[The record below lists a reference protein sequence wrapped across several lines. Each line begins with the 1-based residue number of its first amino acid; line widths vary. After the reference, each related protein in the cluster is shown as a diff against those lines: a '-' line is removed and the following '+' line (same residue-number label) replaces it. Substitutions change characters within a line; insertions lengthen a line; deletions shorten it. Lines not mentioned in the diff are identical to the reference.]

1 MGVRAVIMG
10 PPGAGKGTQAK
21 LLQERRGVPHISTG
35 DILRDA
41 RHAGTALGREA
52 ERYMAQ
58 GLLVPD
64 DVVIGIVADRLAA
77 QNHSRGFLLD
87 GFPRTVRQAEALDRI
102 LGEGNGRL
110 DAVLSLTVPE
120 DELVRRLAGRRICRQ
135 CGAMFQLDV
144 DPAARVGRCDRCG
157 GELYQREDDREE
169 TVRARFE
176 IYARDTA
183 PVLRYYRDAGLLRE
197 ISGVGNREEIF
208 KHVAAILP

>member
-183 PVLRYYRDAGLLRE
+183 PVLRYYRDVGLLRE

-208 KHVAAILP
+208 KCVVAILP

>member
-21 LLQERRGVPHISTG
+21 LLEERRGVPHISTG

-64 DVVIGIVADRLAA
+64 DVVIGIVADRLAG

-102 LGEGNGRL
+102 LGDQRL
-110 DAVLSLTVPE
+110 DAVVSINVPE
-120 DELVRRLAGRRICRQ
+120 DELVRRLAGRRVCRQ
-135 CGAMFQLDV
+135 CGAMFCLD
-144 DPAARVGRCDRCG
+144 DAAVRAARCDRCA

-208 KHVAAILP
+208 KRVAAILP

>member
-41 RHAGTALGREA
+41 RRAGTVLGREA
-52 ERYMAQ
+52 ERYMAK

-135 CGAMFQLDV
+135 CGTMFHLDV
-144 DPAARVGRCDRCG
+144 DPAALVGRCDRCG

-169 TVRARFE
+169 TVRARFDV
-176 IYARDTA
+176 YARDTA
-183 PVLRYYRDAGLLRE
+183 PVLRYYGDAGLLHE
-197 ISGVGNREEIF
+197 ISGVGSREDIF
-208 KHVAAILP
+208 QRVAASLP

>member
-77 QNHSRGFLLD
+77 QNHSHGFLLD

-102 LGEGNGRL
+102 LGDQRL
-110 DAVLSLTVPE
+110 DAVVSINVPE
-120 DELVRRLAGRRICRQ
+120 DELVRRLAGRRVCRQ
-135 CGAMFQLDV
+135 CGAMFCLD
-144 DPAARVGRCDRCG
+144 DAAVRAARCDRCG

>member
-1 MGVRAVIMG
+1 MIMG
-10 PPGAGKGTQAK
+10 APGAGKGTQAR
-21 LLQERRGVPHISTG
+21 LLEERRGVSHISTG

-41 RHAGTALGREA
+41 RRAGTALGREA

-102 LGEGNGRL
+102 LGDQRL
-110 DAVLSLTVPE
+110 DAVVSINVPE
-120 DELVRRLAGRRICRQ
+120 DELVRRLAGRRVCRQ
-135 CGAMFQLDV
+135 CGAMFCLD
-144 DPAARVGRCDRCG
+144 DAAVRAARCDRCA

-183 PVLRYYRDAGLLRE
+183 PVLRYYQDAGLLHE
-197 ISGVGNREEIF
+197 ISGVGSREEIF
-208 KHVAAILP
+208 QRVAASLP

>member
-77 QNHSRGFLLD
+77 QNHSHGFLLD

-208 KHVAAILP
+208 KRVAAILP

>member
-1 MGVRAVIMG
+1 MMG

-21 LLQERRGVPHISTG
+21 LHQERRAVPHISAG
-35 DILRDA
+35 GILRDA

-157 GELYQREDDREE
+157 GELYQREDDREQ

-176 IYARDTA
+176 IYACDTA
-183 PVLRYYRDAGLLRE
+183 PVLRYYRDGGLLHE
-197 ISGVGNREEIF
+197 VSGVGSREDIF
-208 KHVAAILP
+208 QRVTASLP

>member
-21 LLQERRGVPHISTG
+21 LLQERRGVPHISNG

-77 QNHSRGFLLD
+77 QNHSHGFLLD

-102 LGEGNGRL
+102 LGDQRL
-110 DAVLSLTVPE
+110 DAVVSINVPE
-120 DELVRRLAGRRICRQ
+120 DELVRRLAGRRVCRQ
-135 CGAMFQLDV
+135 CGAMFCLD
-144 DPAARVGRCDRCG
+144 DAAVRAARCDRCA

-183 PVLRYYRDAGLLRE
+183 PVLRYYQDAGLLHE
-197 ISGVGNREEIF
+197 ISGVGSREEIF
-208 KHVAAILP
+208 QRVAASLP

>member
-10 PPGAGKGTQAK
+10 APGAGKGTQAR
-21 LLQERRGVPHISTG
+21 LLEERRGVSHISTG

-41 RHAGTALGREA
+41 RRAGTALGREA

-102 LGEGNGRL
+102 LGEGNGCL

-169 TVRARFE
+169 TVRARFDV
-176 IYARDTA
+176 YARDTA
-183 PVLRYYRDAGLLRE
+183 PVLRYYGDAGLLRE
-197 ISGVGNREEIF
+197 ISGVGSREDIF
-208 KHVAAILP
+208 QRVAASLP